1 MPIHWF
7 SDRSVRTKVHVA
19 VAVVAVVALALG
31 IQSLL
36 LLRDADQRMATVTA
50 TIVPRLEAISDLRE
64 RRPS

>member
-19 VAVVAVVALALG
+19 VAVVALALG

-50 TIVPRLEAISDLRE
+50 TIVPRLEAIGDLRE